1 MFRPIATAI
10 LLILGFSACAAPVF
24 SQSRDFDTVSVAS
37 GVYAVVGKNGVV
49 SNSAFIVNEND
60 VVVVDAQLRPS
71 WAREVI
77 SEIKKVTDKPVR
89 YLINTHWHRDH
100 VQGNQAYLEAFG
112 PGVTIIQHDLTR
124 EDQIKNQPTELATR
138 APAEIAR
145 LEKLLNAGKDEK
157 GGILAPQ
164 ARAQLE
170 HQLDLQ
176 KAYLAEIPQIRV
188 VPATVT
194 FDHSLVLHEP
204 NRDICLYY
212 FGYAHT
218 RGDVV
223 VYLPSEKVVMT
234 GDVLEAGVPL
244 MRSAYPAK
252 SINVLESIQKL
263 DWDYAIPGHGGVQ
276 RDRKTIVE
284 FIAYMNDLVSGV
296 RKAIAN
302 GLTIDQAVESV
313 NLGKYSG
320 LPDYENNT
328 PGAIQRTYLEL
339 TGQLPD

>member
-1 MFRPIATAI
+1 M
-10 LLILGFSACAAPVF
+10 
-24 SQSRDFDTVSVAS
+24 
-37 GVYAVVGKNGVV
+37 
-49 SNSAFIVNEND
+49 
-60 VVVVDAQLRPS
+60 
-71 WAREVI
+71 
-77 SEIKKVTDKPVR
+77 
-89 YLINTHWHRDH
+89 
-100 VQGNQAYLEAFG
+100 
-112 PGVTIIQHDLTR
+112 
-124 EDQIKNQPTELATR
+124 
-138 APAEIAR
+138 
-145 LEKLLNAGKDEK
+145 
-157 GGILAPQ
+157 APQ

-176 KAYLAEIPQIRV
+176 KAYLAEIPQIRL

-194 FDHSLVLHEP
+194 FDRSLVLHEP
-204 NRDICLYY
+204 QRDICLYY

-252 SINVLESIQKL
+252 SINVLESTQKL

-313 NLGKYSG
+313 NLGKSLVYQTMK
-320 LPDYENNT
+320 LT
-328 PGAIQRTYLEL
+328 PPAIPSDVLGTYRSAARLTRKALGRPQRWRAQSQRWHPANPSATLSIFFVKMPFE
-339 TGQLPD
+339 